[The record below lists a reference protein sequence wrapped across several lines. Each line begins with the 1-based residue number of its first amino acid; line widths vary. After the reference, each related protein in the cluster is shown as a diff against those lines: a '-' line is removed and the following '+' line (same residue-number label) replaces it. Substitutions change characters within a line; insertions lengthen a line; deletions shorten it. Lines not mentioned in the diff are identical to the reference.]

1 MNEKRRGRP
10 RKYDPDTALAA
21 ATAVFHSRG
30 YSAAS
35 LDDLAAEMNMTRPSL
50 YNAFGD
56 KAALYQHTLQRFI
69 EMMRHSA
76 EHELQQHERLEDAL
90 AAFYL
95 AALDAYLAD
104 DDRRGCFVFCT
115 APAEAANN
123 SEVADTMALTIDE
136 INQALSRR
144 FEQAR
149 ATGEISKATDA
160 EEAAQM
166 AQAVLHSLALRARSG
181 ESRAALQR
189 FIRAAAKNLSSLS
202 QPLSP

>member
-1 MNEKRRGRP
+1 MSENRRGRP

-35 LDDLAAEMNMTRPSL
+35 LDDLAEEMNMTRPSL

-56 KAALYQHTLQRFI
+56 KASLYQHTLRRFM
-69 EMMRHSA
+69 ELMRQSA
-76 EHELQQHERLEDAL
+76 ERELWRHDNLERAL
-90 AAFYL
+90 AAFYN

-104 DDRRGCFVFCT
+104 DERRGCFVFCT

-123 SEVADTMALTIDE
+123 PEVADAMAFTIGE
-136 INQALSRR
+136 IDAALSKR
-144 FEQAR
+144 FIQAHD
-149 ATGEISKATDA
+149 AGELSADA
-160 EEAAQM
+160 DPAAAAQM

-181 ESRAALQR
+181 ESRTALRRFVRSAAG
-189 FIRAAAKNLSSLS
+189 NLSRL
-202 QPLSP
+202 

>member
-1 MNEKRRGRP
+1 MNESSQKRRGRP

-35 LDDLAAEMNMTRPSL
+35 LDDLAEEMNMTRPSL

-56 KAALYQHTLQRFI
+56 KASLYQHTLQRFI
-69 EMMRHSA
+69 EMMRRSA
-76 EHELQQHERLEDAL
+76 EQELGRHERLEDAL
-90 AAFYL
+90 TAFYL

-104 DDRRGCFVFCT
+104 EDRRGCFVFCT

-123 SEVADTMALTIDE
+123 SEVAATMALTINE
-136 INQALSRR
+136 INDALSSR

-149 ATGEISKATDA
+149 AAGEIGKTTDTA
-160 EEAAQM
+160 VAAQM

-181 ESRAALQR
+181 EPRAALQR
-189 FIRAAAKNLSSLS
+189 FVRAAAGNLSSLS
-202 QPLSP
+202 